1 MVSVAI
7 GVAVLSFLLS
17 PSTKAA
23 QNYIN
28 LDDLDCMAKN
38 IYFEARN
45 EATVGQ
51 LAVAQTVINRVN
63 SSRFP
68 NSICEVVYQGLHTKN
83 GFPLKDRCQFSWYCD
98 GRNDEPR
105 KDSRSWKKSVEIAQ
119 MMILSKDWM
128 PDVID
133 GATFY
138 HADYVSPRWSREKRM
153 VVRIGSHLFF
163 R

>member
-63 SSRFP
+63 
-68 NSICEVVYQGLHTKN
+68 
-83 GFPLKDRCQFSWYCD
+83 
-98 GRNDEPR
+98 
-105 KDSRSWKKSVEIAQ
+105 
-119 MMILSKDWM
+119 
-128 PDVID
+128 
-133 GATFY
+133 
-138 HADYVSPRWSREKRM
+138 
-153 VVRIGSHLFF
+153 
-163 R
+163 

>member
-1 MVSVAI
+1 MGVAI
-7 GVAVLSFLLS
+7 GVAVLSSLLS
-17 PSTKAA
+17 PATKAA

-28 LDDLDCMAKN
+28 LEELDCMAKN

-68 NSICEVVYQGLHTKN
+68 NNICDVVYQGLHAKN
-83 GFPLKDRCQFSWYCD
+83 GLPLKDRCQFSWYCD
-98 GRNDEPR
+98 GHHDEPR
-105 KDSRSWKKSVEIAQ
+105 KDSRSWKKSVEMASMVIQ
-119 MMILSKDWM
+119 SKDWFV
-128 PDVID
+128 DVID

-138 HADYVSPRWSREKRM
+138 HADYVDPRWSREKRM
-153 VVRIGSHLFF
+153 VVRIGSHLFY

>member
-1 MVSVAI
+1 
-7 GVAVLSFLLS
+7 
-17 PSTKAA
+17 
-23 QNYIN
+23 
-28 LDDLDCMAKN
+28 MAKN

-63 SSRFP
+63 SPRFP
-68 NSICEVVYQGLHTKN
+68 NSICEVVYQGLHTTK

-98 GRNDEPR
+98 GRDDEPR

-119 MMILSKDWM
+119 MMILSEAWM

-138 HADYVSPRWSREKRM
+138 HADYVYPAWAKVKIKTIKVGRHIFYKWQDRK
-153 VVRIGSHLFF
+153 
-163 R
+163 